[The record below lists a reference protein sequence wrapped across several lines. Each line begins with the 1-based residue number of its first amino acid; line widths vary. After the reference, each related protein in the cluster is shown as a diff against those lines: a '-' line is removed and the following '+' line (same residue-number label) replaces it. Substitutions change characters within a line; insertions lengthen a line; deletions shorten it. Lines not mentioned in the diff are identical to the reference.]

1 MITPLLYVWGDDE
14 LVAERLVGR
23 FATALAGELGTPL
36 ERWDL
41 RGDLA
46 TAATGAAQL
55 HERLATATLFGGGTL
70 AVVTNPGALVRR
82 NDTRDR
88 VIEAISMLAAGNA
101 LAFVEAAKSGA
112 KGPGSKRLVDAVKAA
127 GGAVAQAMAPRP
139 TSLGAWIETEAR
151 DRGLSLAPGAARALA
166 DRLGSR
172 VTQGDVERRYL
183 SRIASGEL
191 DKLALRHALD
201 GGPVTADDVEALVAE
216 ATPGSVWALT
226 DAVGE
231 RRVDAALTALDR
243 LIDITPEPVLLAV
256 LHRRVVELLELGD
269 RLAAGTALPA
279 AAREM
284 GIASEYRAK
293 TLAGQARLWSTA
305 ELVQRARGTGRSR
318 RDGEGSAGI
327 GDRHGTAPAGVH
339 DVGRRPRCAERQRR
353 AARRPRLTPGPD
365 TAFRPS
371 VGGRPGLFL
380 EDEVALD
387 REDAAA
393 FAEIEEFDQLGID
406 VELRAVLAQSAGDAE
421 AQPLTPVGQPE
432 CRVEP
437 GRDEPVITGGTAVAK
452 CGHAR
457 TLSRT
462 AGPHHDPTV
471 LHLLVRGDAPHLRRE
486 DYSPFA
492 KDATGPAGSCGL
504 PTSASPD
511 RSTRVRAA

>member
-23 FATALAGELGTPL
+23 FAIALAGELGTPL

-139 TSLGAWIETEAR
+139 TALGAWIETEAR
-151 DRGLSLAPGAARALA
+151 DRGLPLAPGAARALA

-201 GGPVTADDVEALVAE
+201 GGPVTADDVQALVAE

-305 ELVQRARGTGRSR
+305 ELVSAL
-318 RDGEGSAGI
+318 EGLVDLDAMVKGAPGSEI
-327 GDRHGTAPAGVH
+327 DTA
-339 DVGRRPRCAERQRR
+339 QRR
-353 AARRPRLTPGPD
+353 LAFTMWVGDHAARNGSGERR
-365 TAFRPS
+365 
-371 VGGRPGLFL
+371 
-380 EDEVALD
+380 
-387 REDAAA
+387 
-393 FAEIEEFDQLGID
+393 
-406 VELRAVLAQSAGDAE
+406 
-421 AQPLTPVGQPE
+421 
-432 CRVEP
+432 
-437 GRDEPVITGGTAVAK
+437 
-452 CGHAR
+452 
-457 TLSRT
+457 
-462 AGPHHDPTV
+462 AGP
-471 LHLLVRGDAPHLRRE
+471 G
-486 DYSPFA
+486 
-492 KDATGPAGSCGL
+492 
-504 PTSASPD
+504 
-511 RSTRVRAA
+511 